1 MNETRAAGG
10 PARMSSPDTANA
22 MPLSPGQGVPAAL
35 LVELME
41 RTAAHSMR
49 RELSGGETSISLS
62 LSLRQLAVI
71 QSPPDSWHATARRQS
86 VLGRMHHFTVEVF
99 DAHGLIACGSH
110 RRAVVVAKRVLAIAR
125 RRLGQPAMLLHV

>member
-1 MNETRAAGG
+1 MNETRVAGG

-22 MPLSPGQGVPAAL
+22 MPLSPGQGVL

-110 RRAVVVAKRVLAIAR
+110 RRAVVVANRVLAIAR